1 MVQFIDLAELAIGTS
16 LLTGGYGVMLP
27 PLFGSPMPSPM
38 VLMVAVVA
46 AIVGCLF
53 IGRGI
58 YMAIARSDVQ
68 RPDIDSEHDHTLD
81 WIVRP

>member
-1 MVQFIDLAELAIGTS
+1 MVHLIDLAEIAIGTS
-16 LLTGGYGVMLP
+16 LLTVGYAVMFP
-27 PLFGSPMPSPM
+27 PLFGSPMPPTT
-38 VLMVAVVA
+38 LLTVAVVG

-53 IGRGI
+53 IGRGVH
-58 YMAIARSDVQ
+58 MAIARSDVQ